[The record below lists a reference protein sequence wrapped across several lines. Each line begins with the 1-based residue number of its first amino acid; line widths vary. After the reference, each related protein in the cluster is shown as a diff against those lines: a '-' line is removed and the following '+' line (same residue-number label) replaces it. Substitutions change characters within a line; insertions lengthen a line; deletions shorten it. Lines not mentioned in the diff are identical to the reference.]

1 MLHSPVSDSAPTR
14 CHVVVPTHTTRH
26 LEACLASLAAQS
38 RPPASVVVTCDTDD
52 PAIGEL
58 LESIPI
64 ASGGGIARIIQA
76 RRAHTGIPRLN
87 QVRNNGL
94 RALEAITT
102 LVEDDIIV
110 LLDGDTML
118 AEDALKRHAAAAARG
133 AELIIPFRVN
143 LSRATTAG
151 LGAGPI
157 APARVRRLVT
167 ASDEAALR
175 RRHRRYERQLLLRR
189 LLPDWT
195 RAVKPHKPK
204 VLGGHHGVS
213 VRVLRA
219 VNGYDELYT
228 GYGYDDDDLTRR
240 IYRLRPR
247 VRVAVVVRE
256 CLSLHLWHASRGPR
270 RPTDAPGYER
280 FRRNDLPTA
289 AQFGW
294 STPSDQPPV
303 EVRVIGRA

>member
-1 MLHSPVSDSAPTR
+1 M
-14 CHVVVPTHTTRH
+14 VVPTHTTRH
-26 LEACLASLAAQS
+26 LKACLTSLAGQS
-38 RPPASVVVTCDTDD
+38 RPPASVIVTCDTDD
-52 PAIGEL
+52 PAIGDL
-58 LESIPI
+58 LGSIPT
-64 ASGGGIARIIQA
+64 APGGGIARIIHA
-76 RRAHTGIPRLN
+76 RRAHTGIARLN

-94 RALEAITT
+94 RALEATTT
-102 LVEDDIIV
+102 LTDHDLIV

-118 AEDALKRHAAAAARG
+118 AEDALERHAAASAGG

-143 LSRATTAG
+143 LSEATTDG
-151 LGAGPI
+151 LGDGPI
-157 APARVRRLVT
+157 TT
-167 ASDEAALR
+167 AQLHQLITTSDGAALR
-175 RRHRRYERQLLLRR
+175 RRQRRYKRQLLQRR
-189 LLPDWT
+189 LLPEWT
-195 RAVKPHKPK
+195 HVIKPHKPK

-256 CLSLHLWHASRGPR
+256 CLSLHLWHPSRAPR
-270 RPTDAPGYER
+270 RPTDAPGYAR
-280 FRRNDLPTA
+280 FSRNDLPTA
-289 AQFGW
+289 ARFGW

-303 EVRVIGRA
+303 EVRVIGGA

>member
-26 LEACLASLAAQS
+26 LAACLGSLAAQS
-38 RPPASVVVTCDTDD
+38 RLPASIVVTCDTDD

-58 LESIPI
+58 LESIPS
-64 ASGGGIARIIQA
+64 ASGGGIARIIHA
-76 RRAHTGIPRLN
+76 RRAHTGTPRLN

-94 RALEAITT
+94 RALDATVA
-102 LVEDDIIV
+102 LAEDDIIV

-118 AEDALKRHAAAAARG
+118 GEGALEHHAAAGARG

-143 LSRATTAG
+143 LSRTTTAG
-151 LGAGPI
+151 LGTGPI
-157 APARVRRLVT
+157 TPAQLRELVT
-167 ASDEAALR
+167 AWDEAALR
-175 RRHRRYERQLLLRR
+175 RRQRRYERQLLVRR
-189 LLPDWT
+189 LLPEWT
-195 RAVKPHKPK
+195 RLVKGHKPK

-213 VRVLRA
+213 VRILRA

-240 IYRLRPR
+240 MYRLRPR

-256 CLSLHLWHASRGPR
+256 CLSLHLWHASRAPQ

-280 FRRNDLPTA
+280 FRRTDLPTA

>member
-1 MLHSPVSDSAPTR
+1 MSNPAHTR

-26 LEACLASLAAQS
+26 LEACLTSLAAQS

-52 PAIGEL
+52 PAIGDL
-58 LESIPI
+58 LGSIPT
-64 ASGGGIARIIQA
+64 ASGGGIARIILA
-76 RRAHTGIPRLN
+76 RRAHTGIARLN

-94 RALEAITT
+94 RALEATTT
-102 LVEDDIIV
+102 LADHDLIV

-118 AEDALKRHAAAAARG
+118 AEDALERHASASAGG

-143 LSRATTAG
+143 LSEATTAG
-151 LGAGPI
+151 LGDGPI
-157 APARVRRLVT
+157 TPAQLHQLIT
-167 ASDEAALR
+167 TSDGAALR
-175 RRHRRYERQLLLRR
+175 RRQRRYERQLLQRR
-189 LLPDWT
+189 LLPEWT

-256 CLSLHLWHASRGPR
+256 CLSMHLWHPSRAPR
-270 RPTDAPGYER
+270 RPTDAPGYAR
-280 FRRNDLPTA
+280 FSLKDLPTA
-289 AQFGW
+289 ARFGW

-303 EVRVIGRA
+303 EVRVIGGA